1 LNSNIPNSHEGTTA
15 RGTFSPTTCL

>member
-1 LNSNIPNSHEGTTA
+1 LKSNIPNSHEGTTA